1 MSRLALA
8 LAVLVLSLSGCVA
21 YGGDYG
27 YSRPGYSVQYYESYP
42 VYRYYYDDYDRHR
55 YRWHRDR
62 YQERRHSHYAP
73 GYDGRYQW
81 HDERRRDHRH
91 ERDRPRLQ
99 GYQPPRQGWDQRHR
113 EQSYWQRHGGQRY
126 DGYPRRDQRHERQR
140 DREPKIQGSAEW
152 NRRDSGWR
160 WGISD

>member
-8 LAVLVLSLSGCVA
+8 LAVLVSSLSGCVA
-21 YGGDYG
+21 YGGDYR
-27 YSRPGYSVQYYESYP
+27 YPGYSVQYYESYP
-42 VYRYYYDDYDRHR
+42 VYRYYGDDDRNR

-81 HDERRRDHRH
+81 HDDRRRDHRH
-91 ERDRPRLQ
+91 DRQRPRLQ
-99 GYQPPRQGWDQRHR
+99 GYQPPRHGWDQGYRN
-113 EQSYWQRHGGQRY
+113 QSSWQHNGGQRY
-126 DGYPRRDQRHERQR
+126 DGYPRRDQRHERHR
-140 DREPKIQGSAEW
+140 DRESQRQGSAEW
-152 NRRDSGWR
+152 KRRDSGWR

>member
-1 MSRLALA
+1 MSRLSFALVV
-8 LAVLVLSLSGCVA
+8 LAASLSGCVA
-21 YGGDYG
+21 YAGDYG

-42 VYRYYYDDYDRHR
+42 VYRYYGDDDRQR

-81 HDERRRDHRH
+81 HDDRRRDHRH
-91 ERDRPRLQ
+91 DRHRPRLQ
-99 GYQPPRQGWDQRHR
+99 GYQLPRHGWDQGYRN
-113 EQSYWQRHGGQRY
+113 QSSWQRNGAQRY
-126 DGYPRRDQRHERQR
+126 DGYPRRDVRDERPR
-140 DREPKIQGSAEW
+140 DLRVPRDL
-152 NRRDSGWR
+152 RRDSGWR